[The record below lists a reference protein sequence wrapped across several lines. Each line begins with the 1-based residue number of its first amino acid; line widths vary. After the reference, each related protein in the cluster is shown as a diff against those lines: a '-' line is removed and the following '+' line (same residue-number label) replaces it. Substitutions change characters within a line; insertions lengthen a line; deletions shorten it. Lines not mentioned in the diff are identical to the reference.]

1 MFMGFFDKLRS
12 QTAASKEQARLTAE
26 AEKNRQ
32 WEEARRK
39 AVGNRDVWG
48 GSTQTTSSAAGKVP
62 MGQNDDSDPYGR
74 KEQEN
79 LNRLAMGFPV
89 DDGSITPPSTKKQD
103 ALNPNAMGSAR
114 ITGSTTEDMQQEGI
128 VDPQM
133 DTYIQTLMAEE
144 AAKEAAKDQDR
155 KPVEKD

>member
-89 DDGSITPPSTKKQD
+89 DDGSITPPIHKKAGCFESKCYGERPD
-103 ALNPNAMGSAR
+103 YR
-114 ITGSTTEDMQQEGI
+114 E
-128 VDPQM
+128 
-133 DTYIQTLMAEE
+133 YY
-144 AAKEAAKDQDR
+144 
-155 KPVEKD
+155 